1 MSNFNQNNPG
11 FSPTVS
17 REQLDIGLRAYMLK
31 VYNYMGMGLAF
42 TALIVFYLSKNPDLM
57 ITIATGPMRWVLFA
71 GVLGLGWFS
80 PKLIFSGN
88 PVLAHG
94 AYWLYAAL
102 WGAMISPMV
111 ASFLYSDRSELIFQ
125 ALSYTVVV
133 FAGMSLLGY
142 TTKKN
147 LSGFGTFFS
156 MAILGVIAVSI
167 LNLFIFQSD
176 WFGAFVSFGVV
187 LLISAITAYETQMIK
202 NMYYQGGPMTEKAIF
217 GAFMLYGSFIT
228 LFIHILS
235 LLGFMSR
242 D

>member
-11 FSPTVS
+11 FTPSVS
-17 REQLDIGLRAYMLK
+17 REQLDEGLRSYMLK
-31 VYNYMGMGLAF
+31 VYNYMGLGLAF
-42 TALIVFYLSKNPDLM
+42 TALIVLYMSKNTELM
-57 ITIATGPMRWVLFA
+57 ATVALGPMKWVLFA

-111 ASFLYSDRSELIFQ
+111 AYYLGTNPDLIVQ
-125 ALSYTVVV
+125 ALTYTVVA
-133 FAGMSLLGY
+133 FAGMSLFGY

-147 LSGFGTFFS
+147 LSGFGTFFT
-156 MAILGVIAVSI
+156 MAFIGVIAVSF
-167 LNLFIFQSD
+167 LNLFFFQSGM
-176 WFGAFVSFGVV
+176 FSAIVSAGVV
-187 LLISAITAYETQMIK
+187 LLISGITAYETQMIK
-202 NMYYQGGPMTEKAIF
+202 RMYYQGGPVTEKAIF

-228 LFIHILS
+228 LFIHILN
-235 LLGFMSR
+235 LLGFMNN

>member
-1 MSNFNQNNPG
+1 MSNFNQNNPN
-11 FSPTVS
+11 FAPSVS
-17 REQLDIGLRAYMLK
+17 REQLDQGLRSYMLK
-31 VYNYMGMGLAF
+31 VYNYMGLGLAF

-125 ALSYTVVV
+125 ALTYTVVV

-147 LSGFGTFFS
+147 LSAFGTFFS
-156 MAILGVIAVSI
+156 MAFIGVIAVSF
-167 LNLFIFQSD
+167 LNLFVFQSD
-176 WFGAFVSFGVV
+176 WFSAIISFGVI
-187 LLISAITAYETQMIK
+187 LLISGITAYETQQIK
-202 NMYYQGGPMTEKAIF
+202 NMYYQGGPITEKAIF

>member
-1 MSNFNQNNPG
+1 
-11 FSPTVS
+11 
-17 REQLDIGLRAYMLK
+17 
-31 VYNYMGMGLAF
+31 
-42 TALIVFYLSKNPDLM
+42 M
-57 ITIATGPMRWVLFA
+57 IAIAGGPMRWVLFA

-125 ALSYTVVV
+125 ALTYTVVV

-147 LSGFGTFFS
+147 LSAFGTFFT
-156 MAILGVIAVSI
+156 MAFIGVIAVSF
-167 LNLFIFQSD
+167 LNIFVFQSGL
-176 WFGAFVSFGVV
+176 FSAIISFGVI
-187 LLISAITAYETQMIK
+187 LLISGITAYETQQIK
-202 NMYYQGGPMTEKAIF
+202 NMYYQGGPITEKAIF